1 MTIFTDQ
8 LNRKINL
15 NDTPQRIVSL
25 VPSQTELLFD
35 LGLRN
40 EVIGITKFCIYPNE
54 WFRTKTRIGGTKK
67 YDFEKIKNLNPDLII
82 GNKEEN
88 EQAQIELLMKDYAV
102 WMSDIYTLK
111 DALDMIVR
119 VGVMVGKNKEAEQLK
134 LKIESEFKKC
144 TITKS
149 QHPLKASYLI
159 WKDPYMVAGK
169 NTFINEMLQYCGL
182 SNVFNKEGFNRYPEV
197 NLEQIKETKPDI
209 IFLSSEPYPFKDKHI
224 AEFKAICE
232 NIPVMLV
239 DGEMFSWYGSRLL
252 HAPAYFLKLI
262 NQINT

>member
-1 MTIFTDQ
+1 MSIFTDQ

-15 NDTPQRIVSL
+15 NNTPQRIVSL

-40 EVIGITKFCIYPNE
+40 EVIGITKFCIHPNE
-54 WFRTKTRIGGTKK
+54 WFRTKIRIGGTKK

-88 EQAQIELLMKDYAV
+88 EQAQIELLMKDYTV

-111 DALDMIVR
+111 DALEMIMR
-119 VGVMVGKNKEAEQLK
+119 VGVMVGKSNEATLLK

-144 TITKS
+144 AITKS
-149 QHPLKASYLI
+149 RRPLKASYLI

-169 NTFINEMLQYCGL
+169 NTFINEMLHYCGFN
-182 SNVFNKEGFNRYPEV
+182 NVFNTEEFNRYPQV
-197 NLEQIKETKPDI
+197 SIEQIKEAKPDV

-224 AEFKAICE
+224 AEFKAICS
-232 NIPVMLV
+232 NTQVLLV
-239 DGEMFSWYGSRLL
+239 DGELFSWYGSRLL
-252 HAPAYFLKLI
+252 HAPTYFLNLI
-262 NQINT
+262 NQINI